1 MAVTLGVDEVPG
13 WAGLAG
19 EIGVG
24 SSAGDTAAFR
34 YLVFGLAGV
43 AYEVGVEGEALV
55 RKVVA
60 EAVDLELPLGTWVL

>member
-19 EIGVG
+19 EVGVG
-24 SSAGDTAAFR
+24 SGAGDAAAFG

-43 AYEVGVEGEALV
+43 ANEVGVEGEALV
-55 RKVVA
+55 RKVVT